1 MRIADL
7 KGKVDKDVEITV
19 YLQST
24 SECKNKFGNE
34 WVDLVVSD
42 VTGTT
47 TFKMWA
53 EAMAKQKV
61 HPTAYIGTVVKVI
74 GKVDFWQN
82 RAGINVSDIKP
93 AEEGEYSL
101 FDIFPSLAEEERT
114 VLADRYLE
122 LLGKMSETPLKTLVM
137 SFFTEKR
144 LMKMTCMHGGTDH
157 HRYFGGLLLHAIE
170 TAEIAVAEA
179 ERYMRTKRPYEER
192 VDLDLVIAG
201 ALFHDVGKLTTL
213 SDSPDGKLSDRGFLV
228 DTATESVLV
237 VTSLNSIIETE
248 KRVTDLAM
256 LDHCILMAP
265 SYKEDARPRTMEA
278 LIVRNANFASIQMD
292 AYSLAFHNDKKK
304 RDGGKIA
311 YSATL
316 GNYMVRGGMT
326 DGNK

>member
-1 MRIADL
+1 M
-7 KGKVDKDVEITV
+7 KGKVDKDVEIIV

-61 HPTAYIGTVVKVI
+61 YPTAYIGTVVKVI

-122 LLGKMSETPLKTLVM
+122 LLGKMNETPLKTLVM
-137 SFFTEKR
+137 SFFTKKR

-192 VDLDLVIAG
+192 IDLDLVIAG

-237 VTSLNSIIETE
+237 VTTLNSAIKAE
-248 KRVTDLAM
+248 KRVADLAM

-265 SYKEDARPRTMEA
+265 TYKEDARPRTMEA

-316 GNYMVRGGMT
+316 GNYMVRGGMM